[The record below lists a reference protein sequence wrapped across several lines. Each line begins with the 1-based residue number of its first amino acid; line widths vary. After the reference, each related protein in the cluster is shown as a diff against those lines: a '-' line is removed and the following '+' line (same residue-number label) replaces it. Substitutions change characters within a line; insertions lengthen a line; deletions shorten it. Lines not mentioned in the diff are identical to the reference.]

1 MSENNTSSGFAKGCL
16 ATSLIVMSIMLGIS
30 FLLNLGLITAFVAK
44 EGIASSISSD
54 KAEDEFPQFTEKWSY
69 GSGDVKVVRIP
80 ISGIISRDKTDGLF
94 SEQMDMTETTLR
106 QIKAAQNDEDIAGIL
121 LEVDSPGGTVTS
133 SDEIYMALKKFKESR
148 EDRTIVTFVRDMAAS
163 GGFYVAMAS
172 DKIIA
177 EPTSIIG
184 SIGVIMQTINLTGL
198 SRKIG
203 VEDVTIKS
211 GDNKDILNPFRPVNT
226 QHIEILQALIDDS
239 YKKFFNIVK
248 EGRRLDE
255 TKLKAI
261 ADGSVFHS
269 DAALTNGLIDQIGYL
284 DDALALIK
292 DLLGAP
298 EVKIIKY
305 NTREYFFDWLT
316 EAKNPMPDIKSIY
329 RPDAPRLMYIWRP

>member
-1 MSENNTSSGFAKGCL
+1 VAENNTGSGFAKGCL

-30 FLLNLGLITAFVAK
+30 FLLNLGLVTAFVAK
-44 EGIASSISSD
+44 EGISGSTVGE

-69 GSGDVKVVRIP
+69 GSGDVKVARIQV
-80 ISGIISRDKTDGLF
+80 SGIISRDKSDGLF
-94 SEQMDMTETTLR
+94 NEQMDMTESTLR
-106 QIKAAQNDEDIAGIL
+106 QIRAAQNDDAVAGIL

-133 SDEIYMALKKFKESR
+133 SDEIYMALKKFRASR
-148 EDRTIVTFVRDMAAS
+148 DDRKVVTFVRDLAAS
-163 GGFYVAMAS
+163 GGLYVSVAS

-184 SIGVIMQTINLTGL
+184 SIGVIMQTINIAGLT
-198 SRKIG
+198 SKIG

-248 EGRRLDE
+248 EGRNLDE
-255 TKLKAI
+255 TKLRAI
-261 ADGSVFHS
+261 ADGRVFSS
-269 DAALTNGLIDQIGYL
+269 DAALANGLIDQVGYL

-292 DLLGAP
+292 ELVGVP
-298 EVKIIKY
+298 EIKIVRY
-305 NTREYFFDWLT
+305 NTRESFLDWLA
-316 EAKNPMPDIKSIY
+316 EAKNPMPDIKSMY
-329 RPDAPRLMYIWRP
+329 RPEPPRLMYIWRP